1 VNYRWKNVWVF
12 KDQDEI
18 SRTFSGCYPYNILID
33 GKEVDV
39 GKEPAFLHE
48 IEKLQD
54 WLETRP
60 EITYTISLPNY
71 LRGMNVLFHEGNLE
85 YNRVSDDP
93 LLNSQ
98 YLYMLSTGSPGEF
111 ETTVDTVTWK
121 TAALKTLVSC
131 GNPRCYDKLVQYT
144 HKWVKENWKYDKAT
158 PLVAGGFIGVSASM
172 SEDAQAWLWPVT
184 IVLIILI
191 YLIVAVMFM
200 DWLIP
205 IYLVLPLV
213 YVGII
218 MLGLFQYFT
227 MSGKDVID
235 YNAQQ
240 FISLCLGVGIDAN
253 VYLLFRYFEE
263 FKITRDMEQAM
274 ENAWTSTGKA
284 VLFSALS
291 LSLAYIPLICV
302 KTFWGY
308 LGLGSFEILILN
320 ACGSLFV
327 LPIILGV
334 FRPKFM
340 HSEEVIKKY
349 SSLDKD
355 KK

>member
-1 VNYRWKNVWVF
+1 
-12 KDQDEI
+12 
-18 SRTFSGCYPYNILID
+18 
-33 GKEVDV
+33 
-39 GKEPAFLHE
+39 
-48 IEKLQD
+48 
-54 WLETRP
+54 
-60 EITYTISLPNY
+60 
-71 LRGMNVLFHEGNLE
+71 
-85 YNRVSDDP
+85 
-93 LLNSQ
+93 
-98 YLYMLSTGSPGEF
+98 
-111 ETTVDTVTWK
+111 
-121 TAALKTLVSC
+121 
-131 GNPRCYDKLVQYT
+131 
-144 HKWVKENWKYDKAT
+144 
-158 PLVAGGFIGVSASM
+158 
-172 SEDAQAWLWPVT
+172 
-184 IVLIILI
+184 
-191 YLIVAVMFM
+191 
-200 DWLIP
+200 
-205 IYLVLPLV
+205 
-213 YVGII
+213 

-263 FKITRDMEQAM
+263 FKLTRDMEQAM

-320 ACGSLFV
+320 AVGSLFV